1 MLLKL
6 VPSII
11 LHDYVH
17 GFMDCWKKFPPKIK
31 AAEKID
37 VFFSGV
43 IKKVDADLGA

>member
-1 MLLKL
+1 L

-17 GFMDCWKKFPPKIK
+17 GFMDCWKKFPPKIN